1 MARLLPLIPQSSIRN
16 SLISA
21 LSAADFGVLQG
32 HLTPVDIMRD
42 QVLSEPG
49 LAMTHC
55 WFPETGIVSVIAMSA
70 SGRQSEVG
78 LIGFDGMI
86 DIAACLGASAPRLK
100 AFVQLEGRGHRVP
113 VAVVR
118 QMVGGNPP
126 ARQIM
131 LRYAYAFL
139 VQVSHTAFVNAQIT
153 VEARLARWL
162 LMYLDR
168 IDTDTVEVTHEFLS
182 LMLGIRRA
190 GVTIALGVMKTAG
203 LLSVRRGAITV
214 LDRTALEALADDAYG
229 PAESVRIDVAG
240 ALAASS

>member
-1 MARLLPLIPQSSIRN
+1 MPRLAPLILQSSIRN

-21 LSAADFGVLQG
+21 LCAADFSLLQG
-32 HLTPVDIMRD
+32 HLTPVDLMRD
-42 QVLSEPG
+42 QVLSETGVP
-49 LAMTHC
+49 MTHC
-55 WFPETGIVSVIAMSA
+55 CFPEQGIVSVIAMSA
-70 SGRQSEVG
+70 SGRQAEVG

-100 AFVQLEGRGHRVP
+100 AFVQLQGHGYRVP
-113 VAVVR
+113 IAVVR
-118 QMVGGNPP
+118 QMVAGNPL

-168 IDTDTVEVTHEFLS
+168 IETDTVEVTHEFLS

-190 GVTIALGVMKTAG
+190 GVTIALGVMRTAG
-203 LLSVRRGAITV
+203 LVTVRRSAITV
-214 LDRTALEALADDAYG
+214 LDRAALEVMAGDAYG
-229 PAESVRIDVAG
+229 AAESLHFDGPGEWAD
-240 ALAASS
+240 AS